1 MKVHYL
7 YEVSEEVTQTIPVPN
22 LLCVATLT
30 KVNGQSIMDTNEQP
44 ALALFDEKSIEPANG
59 GYNIL
64 EGRTPVA
71 FIEPTTE
78 GCDYRYYN
86 HPDKSKATQIKC
98 LVVADSSVDAIINP
112 GLIIKAENGIATL
125 ENVTTIN
132 GQNWA
137 TFPANRT
144 VQMKGVHWVATKVS
158 DGNFGSV
165 KYLLEGNGYNQLG
178 ASNPN
183 VVKIADHPTP
193 EADYVWTT
201 KDQADVEEE
210 VLAFNFI
217 TAVKNETD
225 YLRLTFNEI
234 FQS

>member
-7 YEVSEEVTQTIPVPN
+7 YEVSDEVTQVIPVPQ

-44 ALALFDEKSIEPANG
+44 ALALFNDKSIEPANG

-64 EGRTPVA
+64 DGRTPVG
-71 FIEPTTE
+71 FIEATTD

-86 HPDKSKATQIKC
+86 NPDKSKATQIKC
-98 LVVADSSVDAIINP
+98 LVVADNTVDAIINP
-112 GLIIKAENGIATL
+112 GLSIEVANGIATCT
-125 ENVTTIN
+125 NVTLIN
-132 GQNWA
+132 GQDWK

-144 VQMKGVHWVATKVS
+144 LQIKGVHYVATKVS

-178 ASNPN
+178 AARKEY
-183 VVKIADHPTP
+183 VKIADHPNP

-217 TAVKNETD
+217 MAVKNETD